1 MHPCKPRRLVTAF
14 TDRRKEHVPD
24 VAATMYDASH
34 SGTDFMALAESMGV
48 PAQRIDRAAD
58 IAPALEAAIA
68 SGVPNLIEMISSA

>member
-1 MHPCKPRRLVTAF
+1 MHRN
-14 TDRRKEHVPD
+14 
-24 VAATMYDASH
+24 
-34 SGTDFMALAESMGV
+34 SGSDFMALAESMGV